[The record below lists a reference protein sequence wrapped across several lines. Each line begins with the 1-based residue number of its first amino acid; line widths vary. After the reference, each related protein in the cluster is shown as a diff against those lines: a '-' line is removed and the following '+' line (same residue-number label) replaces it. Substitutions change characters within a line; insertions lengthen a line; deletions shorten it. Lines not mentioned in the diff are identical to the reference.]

1 MLFITFVKSNYINP
15 IGSGKTYTMVGTPD
29 NPGCMVRAM
38 NDLFEAMDSNTD
50 VIFKVISFFII
61 FLNKLQIM
69 LMAHYALVMS
79 NHFFRLI
86 F

>member
-1 MLFITFVKSNYINP
+1 MVGNGSFPTKYYISFITFVKSNYINP

-50 VIFKVISFFII
+50 VIFKVINI
-61 FLNKLQIM
+61 LL
-69 LMAHYALVMS
+69 
-79 NHFFRLI
+79 
-86 F
+86 